1 MTRLCARCARKL
13 EDKYIVTEEGG
24 RAASVCLFCFRKTVT
39 FVWEITPRRPRYSRS
54 SGGGGERRKAEK

>member
-1 MTRLCARCARKL
+1 MTRLCAKCALKL

-24 RAASVCLFCFRKTVT
+24 RTVGFCPICFRQTVT

-54 SGGGGERRKAEK
+54 GAGGGERRRAEK